1 MAGRKGYIY
10 IYITSIHQCFLTIQ
24 LSISLSQLLP
34 CLPCWK
40 RRRNLAT
47 LTAEAF
53 NRPRRRFFQPED
65 DPFDFPLGNKD
76 PMYIHDH
83 SCLLLSRRVFERFV
97 GWAVVTEIPIN
108 KPIWDYCW
116 VVKAAQ
122 LTGSTTD
129 LFHFSPLF
137 WKIQVWPKQDL
148 DDGTLPMDDFDEDSA
163 GSWDK
168 GSFDVHQLNYL
179 HCNKFIKIA
188 FLDMW
193 L

>member
-1 MAGRKGYIY
+1 MPVVVKKGFWEI
-10 IYITSIHQCFLTIQ
+10 CW
-24 LSISLSQLLP
+24 LSSGH
-34 CLPCWK
+34 
-40 RRRNLAT
+40 RNPYQQA
-47 LTAEAF
+47 
-53 NRPRRRFFQPED
+53 NMR
-65 DPFDFPLGNKD
+65 
-76 PMYIHDH
+76 
-83 SCLLLSRRVFERFV
+83 LLLSCE
-97 GWAVVTEIPIN
+97 G
-108 KPIWDYCW
+108 C
-116 VVKAAQ
+116 
-122 LTGSTTD
+122 STNGEYD